1 MSQALPYAVS
11 APSQSPTS
19 MQFHLLGLH
28 DSRADRFPI
37 PRRSSVFSTIL
48 TQGARFALPAVGG
61 PASAL
66 LLPLAVY
73 VVMRRKL
80 NVQVSLS

>member
-1 MSQALPYAVS
+1 M
-11 APSQSPTS
+11 
-19 MQFHLLGLH
+19 
-28 DSRADRFPI
+28 
-37 PRRSSVFSTIL
+37 FSTIL
-48 TQGARFALPAVGG
+48 TQGARFALPAVSG
-61 PASAL
+61 PATAL